1 MSPRPRKNSTDVAG
15 LYEKFDR
22 RTGRVYYQ
30 YKNPVTGKF
39 HGLGTDKG
47 KAEKIASTANQRIAA
62 AEAEYFMRKID
73 ESPSATKRRGIRLKA
88 WVDRYL
94 KIQDTRLKNGDIA
107 ATTHKEK
114 ARMAA
119 YLVSRL
125 GNHPLKE
132 LEVRDFA
139 LILDEWLDKDMVSTA
154 RVNRGLWVDIYKEA
168 QHAGEVPPGWNPPE
182 ATRKPIPKVT
192 RARLTLED
200 WQKFTT
206 QRLKNTLS
214 VTQCFLRLLLVSAVM
229 TFATC
234 VFQMCGTNTCISPRE
249 KPECVWR
256 YRLHYA
262 VMPLG

>member
-1 MSPRPRKNSTDVAG
+1 MSEQYLITLDEWKPKRFSLPITNTTLVKYGKLGYIVPRPQKIRGRWLIDRRAVFVGPGETGIAPEIHTGDDDALKEILTHVTEATKNSTDVAG

-73 ESPSATKRRGIRLKA
+73 ESLSATKRRGIRLKA

-114 ARMAA
+114 TRMAA

-168 QHAGEVPPGWNPPE
+168 QHAGKFLLDGIL
-182 ATRKPIPKVT
+182 R
-192 RARLTLED
+192 RLPVN
-200 WQKFTT
+200 
-206 QRLKNTLS
+206 RS
-214 VTQCFLRLLLVSAVM
+214 
-229 TFATC
+229 
-234 VFQMCGTNTCISPRE
+234 
-249 KPECVWR
+249 
-256 YRLHYA
+256 
-262 VMPLG
+262 